1 MLTLSDA
8 DVRCLM
14 SDFRSPPPSA
24 LLWMVFNFILTLTSL
39 AITHERV
46 PDTAPLP
53 DIVLD
58 TVPTGAWAL
67 KVSDPTAESSRSF
80 TI

>member
-1 MLTLSDA
+1 
-8 DVRCLM
+8 
-14 SDFRSPPPSA
+14 
-24 LLWMVFNFILTLTSL
+24 MVFNFILTLTSL